1 MTLANMPLTAP
12 ISPLPPLSALPPET
26 LAHLAGFLDYLQ
38 AELGLALNT
47 RKAYSRD
54 LRLFLDFVCNRRGVS
69 STLCELSAGHIESFL
84 VYIKDRRLATASIVR
99 TLAAVRMFCRYL
111 VIQRV
116 LPQDITASIDTPRK
130 WQRLPTVLD
139 HETTTALVNSP
150 TPGLNRFCLR
160 DQAMLTLLYATGMRA
175 SEIAG
180 LKLSDVNLN
189 VGVIRVIGKGN
200 KERIVPAAQAALALL
215 RDYVAN
221 SRDPAARPGV
231 RTDARSASTPGS
243 RVGRFMAGGQGSAHA
258 DADKRRSA
266 QPAHTPSPS
275 QQALFLSR
283 TGRPLAREDIFRIV
297 RKYVRQSGTRGDVS
311 PHTLRHCFATQLL
324 SNGADLRSVQEMLGH
339 ADIATTQIYTHVDTN
354 HLRQLHKRF
363 HPRA

>member
-1 MTLANMPLTAP
+1 MTLANTPSLAP
-12 ISPLPPLSALPPET
+12 TPQLPPVSALPPEAV
-26 LAHLAGFLDYLQ
+26 AHMAGFLDYLQ

-54 LRLFLDFVCNRRGVS
+54 LRLFLDFACNQRGVS
-69 STLCELSAGHIESFL
+69 SALTGLAAGHIESFL
-84 VYIKDRRLATASIVR
+84 VYLKNRDLAAASIVR

-139 HETTTALVNSP
+139 HQATTALVNSP
-150 TPGLNRFCLR
+150 IPGLNRFSLR
-160 DQAMLTLLYATGMRA
+160 DQAMLTLLYATGIRA

-180 LKLSDVNLN
+180 LRLSDVNLN
-189 VGVIRVIGKGN
+189 LGVIRVIGKGN
-200 KERIVPAAQAALALL
+200 KERIVPAAKTALTVL
-215 RDYVAN
+215 RRYVAQQRPEMLPRGP
-221 SRDPAARPGV
+221 SRSMAVPLGTGVPPVSVAGVSPAS
-231 RTDARSASTPGS
+231 RSTIA
-243 RVGRFMAGGQGSAHA
+243 A
-258 DADKRRSA
+258 
-266 QPAHTPSPS
+266 PS
-275 QQALFLSR
+275 QQALFISR
-283 TGRPLAREDIFRIV
+283 TGKPLAREDIFRIV

-311 PHTLRHCFATQLL
+311 PHTLRHCFATGLL

-339 ADIATTQIYTHVDTN
+339 TDIATTQIYTHVDTN
-354 HLRQLHKRF
+354 RLRQLHKKF

>member
-1 MTLANMPLTAP
+1 MTLASTTKALT
-12 ISPLPPLSALPPET
+12 SPLPPVSALPPDAV
-26 LAHLAGFLDYLQ
+26 AHLAGFLDYLQ

-54 LRLFLDFVCNRRGVS
+54 LRLFLDFVCNQRGAS
-69 STLCELSAGHIESFL
+69 HTLCDLVAPHIESFL
-84 VYIKDRRLATASIVR
+84 VYLSNRQLAAASVVR

-116 LPQDITASIDTPRK
+116 LPQDITASINTPRK

-139 HETTTALVNSP
+139 HEATTALINSP
-150 TPGLNRFCLR
+150 VPGLNRFCLR

-175 SEIAG
+175 SEIAN
-180 LKLSDVNLN
+180 LRLSDVNLN
-189 VGVIRVIGKGN
+189 LGVLRVIGKGN
-200 KERIVPAAQAALALL
+200 KERIVPAAPAALKLL
-215 RDYVAN
+215 REYVAS
-221 SRDPAARPGV
+221 SRSMGVPPMSPSGVSPVASRVAAVPAARQAA
-231 RTDARSASTPGS
+231 RTGARSPSN
-243 RVGRFMAGGQGSAHA
+243 H
-258 DADKRRSA
+258 
-266 QPAHTPSPS
+266 SPS
-275 QQALFLSR
+275 QQTLFLSR
-283 TGRPLAREDIFRIV
+283 TGRPLSREDIFRIV
-297 RKYVRQSGTRGDVS
+297 RKYVHQSGTRGDVS

-354 HLRQLHKRF
+354 RLRLLHKKF